1 MPAFAGCFVHIEH
14 MRARGFPRRR
24 WRTYAQY
31 LDGIQ
36 NGSPHAEQVLFA
48 CVVVV
53 AIALL
58 PSLYA
63 WLNIYSNWDPYGNTG
78 GISIAVA
85 SLDRGYTDNGE
96 YVNKGRDVLE
106 DLKTATSINWV
117 IVDTEQEATDGVYA
131 GDYYAAV
138 VIDEDFSRK
147 MYRMF
152 TDWTG
157 QPAITYYENAKKNA
171 VATKITDTAVETLK
185 HSISENYLEV
195 VISGIMEQSN
205 LLAADLTETD
215 PETAV
220 KGLLY
225 QAQAVLSGC
234 RAMMDAFR
242 AAGSTGVS
250 ETDAQ
255 ALSDAIASINSSLPD
270 GDAIADSAARL
281 QHALYTALANVE
293 RALDRFE
300 SALDTA
306 QPPAAQ
312 QQLRDAAAAMGKLST
327 QLSGLAG
334 QLDGI
339 NVTGNPVL
347 TAQAIQ
353 LRELAGH
360 CTQLQNA
367 LNQLADGGAAGGLL
381 ADCGALVEAIRN
393 AAARIP
399 VTDRDLRRQLDT
411 VVSEVSDA
419 MDGVKSLSAD
429 AKAMRAALSDTTAAL
444 SVTMEQLRPAAE
456 RMVNALSDTIDKLE
470 GMTAGEYMDML
481 LEILGGDPAAYSR
494 YFPEMVQTTV
504 NKVYPIENYGSAMAP
519 FYTTL
524 AIWVGGVILSSLVK
538 IHARTEG
545 LIDPRPAELYFGR
558 YLFFF
563 LLSQIQAAVIVTG
576 DLYLLKIQC
585 LHPGLLYLTA
595 SLTAFTFSLLIY
607 SLAIAFGD
615 VGKAVVVVIMVMQI
629 AGSSGT
635 FPIELLPEIYQK
647 IYRFFPFP
655 YAIDAMRECICGLY
669 GDYYMTQLAFLLLFA
684 AAALLIGLLVR
695 RPFMGLNHFMEEKL
709 EETELL

>member
-1 MPAFAGCFVHIEH
+1 MRNIWTVFKTDLRTLSKCF
-14 MRARGFPRRR
+14 
-24 WRTYAQY
+24 
-31 LDGIQ
+31 
-36 NGSPHAEQVLFA
+36 FA

-185 HSISENYLEV
+185 RSISENYLEV
-195 VISGIMEQSN
+195 VIDGIMEQSN
-205 LLAADLTETD
+205 LLAADLTADD
-215 PETAV
+215 PEAAV
-220 KGLLY
+220 KGVLY
-225 QAQAVLSGC
+225 QAQDLLHACG
-234 RAMMDAFR
+234 RMMDAFET
-242 AAGSTGVS
+242 AGGSGVS
-250 ETDAQ
+250 ESSAA
-255 ALSDAIASINSSLPD
+255 ALEAAVANINKNLPD
-270 GDAIADSAARL
+270 GAQLQQTAAEIQMRL
-281 QHALYTALANVE
+281 NTALARVE
-293 RALDRFE
+293 RVLDRLS
-300 SALDTA
+300 SAIGNAPEL
-306 QPPAAQ
+306 PSAQ
-312 QQLRDAAAAMGKLST
+312 QQLRDAAAQLEKAADTLDRWAEDIEMEAPAAAEQARAISAECTRLAAKL
-327 QLSGLAG
+327 
-334 QLDGI
+334 
-339 NVTGNPVL
+339 
-347 TAQAIQ
+347 QA
-353 LRELAGH
+353 
-360 CTQLQNA
+360 
-367 LNQLADGGAAGGLL
+367 LADKPTASDLL
-381 ADCGALVEAIRN
+381 ADCDALVKSLRTMVDK
-393 AAARIP
+393 IP
-399 VTDRDLRRQLDT
+399 VTSKALQKELDT
-411 VVSEVSDA
+411 VAGQVADTMEGMAALAGDA
-419 MDGVKSLSAD
+419 KVMKTALAETAD
-429 AKAMRAALSDTTAAL
+429 AVGDTMAL
-444 SVTMEQLRPAAE
+444 LRPATE
-456 RMVNALSDTIDKLE
+456 KLLTSLESTIDDLE
-470 GMTAGEYMDML
+470 GLTTDEYMDTL
-481 LEILGGDPAAYSR
+481 VDILGGDPAVYGQ
-494 YFPEMVQTTV
+494 YFPEMVQTSV
-504 NKVYPIENYGSAMAP
+504 NAVYPIANYGSAMTP
-519 FYTTL
+519 FYTVL
-524 AIWVGGVILSSLVK
+524 AIWVGGVILSSLIK

-545 LIDPRPAELYFGR
+545 LIDPKPAELYFGR

-563 LLSQIQAAVIVTG
+563 VLSQIQAAVIVTG
-576 DLYLLKIQC
+576 DLYILKVQC
-585 LHPGLLYLTA
+585 LHPGMLYLTGA
-595 SLTAFTFSLLIY
+595 LTAFTFSLLIY
-607 SLAIAFGD
+607 SLAISFGD
-615 VGKAVVVVIMVMQI
+615 VGKAIVVVIMVMQI

>member
-1 MPAFAGCFVHIEH
+1 MRNIWTIFKTDIRTLSRCF
-14 MRARGFPRRR
+14 
-24 WRTYAQY
+24 
-31 LDGIQ
+31 
-36 NGSPHAEQVLFA
+36 FA
-48 CVVVV
+48 CVVVL

-63 WLNIYSNWDPYGNTG
+63 WLNIYSNWDPYGSTG

-152 TDWTG
+152 TDWNG
-157 QPAITYYENAKKNA
+157 RPAITYYENAKKNA

-185 HSISENYLEV
+185 RSISENYLEV

-225 QAQAVLSGC
+225 QAQDVLSGC

-669 GDYYMTQLAFLLLFA
+669 GDYYIRQLAFLLLFV

-695 RPFMGLNHFMEEKL
+695 RPFMGLNRFMEEKL

>member
-1 MPAFAGCFVHIEH
+1 MRNIWTVFKTDIRTLSKCF
-14 MRARGFPRRR
+14 
-24 WRTYAQY
+24 
-31 LDGIQ
+31 
-36 NGSPHAEQVLFA
+36 FA
-48 CVVVV
+48 CVVVI

-85 SLDRGYTDNGE
+85 SLDRGYTDKGQ

-106 DLKTATSINWV
+106 DLKTATAINWV
-117 IVDTEQEATDGVYA
+117 IVDTAEEATDGVYA

-157 QPAITYYENAKKNA
+157 KPAITYYENAKKNA
-171 VATKITDTAVETLK
+171 VATKITDTAVESLK
-185 HSISENYLEV
+185 RSISENYLEV
-195 VISGIMEQSN
+195 LINGIMEQTN

-225 QAQAVLSGC
+225 QAQDVLSGC
-234 RAMMDAFR
+234 RRMMDAFR
-242 AAGSTGVS
+242 AAGDTGIS
-250 ETDAQ
+250 SADAK
-255 ALSDAIASINSSLPD
+255 ALSDAIADINKNLPS
-270 GDAIADSAARL
+270 GTELADTAAEI
-281 QHALYTALANVE
+281 QHALYTALARVD

-300 SALDTA
+300 QHLDST
-306 QPPAAQ
+306 QLPDVQ
-312 QQLRDAAAAMGKLST
+312 QQLRDAAAQLGALST
-327 QLSGLAG
+327 RLNSLASRLEDSALSGTHLVA
-334 QLDGI
+334 
-339 NVTGNPVL
+339 
-347 TAQAIQ
+347 AQAAQ
-353 LRELAGH
+353 LRALAEK
-360 CTQLQNA
+360 CTALQRDLNA
-367 LNQLADGGAAGGLL
+367 LASAADPSGLL
-381 ADCGALVEAIRN
+381 ADCRALADAIRGMTDQ
-393 AAARIP
+393 IP
-399 VTDRDLRRQLDT
+399 VTERDLRRQLDRT
-411 VVSEVSDA
+411 VSDVSDA
-419 MDGVKSLSAD
+419 MDGVKDLSAD
-429 AKAMRAALSDTTAAL
+429 AKALRAALSDTTQAL
-444 SVTMEQLRPAAE
+444 GTAMDLLRPAAE
-456 RMVNALSDTIDKLE
+456 RMMSSLSDTIDRLE
-470 GMTAGEYMDML
+470 GLSADEYTDIL
-481 LEILGGDPAAYSR
+481 LDILGGDPLVYSQ

-538 IHARTEG
+538 VHARTDG
-545 LIDPRPAELYFGR
+545 LLDPRPAELFFGR

-607 SLAIAFGD
+607 SLALSFGD
-615 VGKAVVVVIMVMQI
+615 VGKAVVVVVMVMQI

-669 GDYYMTQLAFLLLFA
+669 GDYYIRQIAFLLLFA
-684 AAALLIGLLVR
+684 VAALLIGLLVR

>member
-1 MPAFAGCFVHIEH
+1 MRNIWTVFKTDLRTLSKCF
-14 MRARGFPRRR
+14 
-24 WRTYAQY
+24 
-31 LDGIQ
+31 
-36 NGSPHAEQVLFA
+36 FA

-85 SLDRGYTDNGE
+85 ALDRGYTDNGE

-185 HSISENYLEV
+185 RSISENYLEV

-225 QAQAVLSGC
+225 QAQDVLSGC

-494 YFPEMVQTTV
+494 YFPEMGQTTV